1 MDKKTLEMARAEI
14 RRMVREAA
22 DPIIAEI
29 KLVSEHLWR
38 VQEEMMLR
46 GQGRKT
52 GDHIGS
58 PLPARRRGMI
68 RG

>member
-14 RRMVREAA
+14 RRMVREEA

-29 KLVSEHLWR
+29 KLVAEHLGR

-58 PLPARRRGMI
+58 PLQGRG
-68 RG
+68 GKLG